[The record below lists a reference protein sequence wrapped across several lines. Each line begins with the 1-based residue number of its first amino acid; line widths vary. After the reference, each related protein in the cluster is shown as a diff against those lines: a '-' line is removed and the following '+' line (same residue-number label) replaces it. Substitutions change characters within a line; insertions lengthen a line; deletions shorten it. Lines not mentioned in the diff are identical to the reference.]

1 MFDDQVSILTST
13 SASWTTPSSVAPP
26 SGRVT
31 PRSKSKGMVQ
41 ADHSYSKRKMSS
53 ESSGQSSQESADVP
67 NNPLPL
73 NLAPPILLPVS
84 TKTLSQGDTSTPVM
98 TSPPKLSKSLPP
110 LNLAVSPSSQHTTG
124 SLIDVANL
132 SVATP
137 GGTAVPPPT
146 SLATQQMSMR
156 RVFNNM
162 ISNMIAKHLSSES
175 SPASSLATDPTHLS
189 SAHQIAPAKAL
200 PTLPSL
206 AEEQPRNDTAEH
218 TSHSSAT
225 DSVCLGRD
233 TPKAADK
240 SSDVDMT
247 EVAPVSCNQTEPEC
261 SQKDSDRA
269 DLLQATGPDSKVE
282 PTDIISHP
290 VLNPVPSTTP
300 ATSGAI
306 SPVGGATTG
315 GTPSVAPSVHNDL
328 TPKTVKCEDTKESS
342 MADDVKKSDSSVS
355 ACANAVGETESDKKQ
370 TKTEPEVN
378 VTVKSEDPETDEK
391 QEDKEGGEG
400 EGKDEPE
407 VEDQVRRGRL
417 MAMCIKAFSLCLG
430 RFPQHYKSL
439 YRLAYIYFHDTD
451 HKVAAYLHI
460 FILLTIWSY
469 YRPFLQHENEE

>member
-73 NLAPPILLPVS
+73 NLAPPVLLPVS
-84 TKTLSQGDTSTPVM
+84 TKTPSQGDMSTPVM

-124 SLIDVANL
+124 SLIDVANM

-137 GGTAVPPPT
+137 GGAAVPPPT

-162 ISNMIAKHLSSES
+162 ISNMIAKHLSSDG
-175 SPASSLATDPTHLS
+175 SPVSTDPTHLS
-189 SAHQIAPAKAL
+189 SAHQMAPAKAV

-206 AEEQPRNDTAEH
+206 AEEQPRSDTAEC

-240 SSDVDMT
+240 TSDVDMT
-247 EVAPVSCNQTEPEC
+247 DVAPASCSQTEPEC
-261 SQKDSDRA
+261 SQKDSGPA
-269 DLLQATGPDSKVE
+269 DLLQAAGPDGKVE
-282 PTDIISHP
+282 AIDNIGQP
-290 VLNPVPSTTP
+290 VLNPVPSSTP
-300 ATSGAI
+300 ATSGAL
-306 SPVGGATTG
+306 SPVSGATTG
-315 GTPSVAPSVHNDL
+315 GTPSVAPSVHSDL
-328 TPKTVKCEDTKESS
+328 TPTTVKCEDTKESS
-342 MADDVKKSDSSVS
+342 MAEEVNKSDSAVS
-355 ACANAVGETESDKKQ
+355 NAAGETESDEKQ
-370 TKTEPEVN
+370 TKPEPEVN
-378 VTVKSEDPETDEK
+378 VTMKSEDLETDVK

-407 VEDQVRRGRL
+407 VEGHVRHGRL
-417 MAMCIKAFSLCLG
+417 MAMCIKAFALCLG

-451 HKVAAYLHI
+451 HKVAALVFTYS
-460 FILLTIWSY
+460 FV
-469 YRPFLQHENEE
+469 LQHENVE